1 MTNISVIVKP
11 YAKAAFE
18 FANEHNLLQQWSKLL
33 QTFSELIKDSSVAAI
48 ISSPTISQIEIIDA
62 LKKQLDESFFNFLA
76 LIAENKKL
84 SIMPEIANQF
94 EFIKNIH
101 NNIRVADV
109 TLAYATDKNILDS
122 LKASLERKFGC
133 TIDMHINIDPAIV
146 GGAVVKVRN
155 TVIDSSVSGHLE
167 KLKSILLL

>member
-1 MTNISVIVKP
+1 MTNISVIARP

-18 FANEHNLLQQWSKLL
+18 FANEHNLLQQWSKLI

-48 ISSPTISQIEIIDA
+48 ISSSTVSQIEIIDA

-94 EFIKNIH
+94 ESIKNIH
-101 NNIRVADV
+101 NNIRVANV

-146 GGAVVKVRN
+146 GGVVVKVGD

>member
-1 MTNISVIVKP
+1 MTNISVIAKP

-48 ISSPTISQIEIIDA
+48 ISSSTVSQIEIIDA

-94 EFIKNIH
+94 ESIKNIH
-101 NNIRVADV
+101 NNIRVANV

-146 GGAVVKVRN
+146 GGVVVKVGD
-155 TVIDSSVSGHLE
+155 TVIDSSISGHLE

>member
-1 MTNISVIVKP
+1 MTNISVIARP

-18 FANEHNLLQQWSKLL
+18 FANEHNLLQQWSKLI

-48 ISSPTISQIEIIDA
+48 ISSSTVSQIEIIDA

-94 EFIKNIH
+94 ESIKNIH
-101 NNIRVADV
+101 NNIRVANV

-122 LKASLERKFGC
+122 LKASLERKFCC

-146 GGAVVKVRN
+146 GGVVVKVGD

-167 KLKSILLL
+167 TLKSILLL

>member
-1 MTNISVIVKP
+1 MTNISVIAKP

-48 ISSPTISQIEIIDA
+48 ISSSTISQIEIIDA
-62 LKKQLDESFFNFLA
+62 LKKQLDENFFNFLA

-84 SIMPEIANQF
+84 SIMPEIAKQF
-94 EFIKNIH
+94 ESIRNIH

-146 GGAVVKVRN
+146 GGAVVKVGDI
-155 TVIDSSVSGHLE
+155 VIDSSVSGHLE

>member
-1 MTNISVIVKP
+1 MTNISVIAKP

-33 QTFSELIKDSSVAAI
+33 QIFSELIKDSSVAAI
-48 ISSPTISQIEIIDA
+48 ISSSTVSQIEIIDA

-94 EFIKNIH
+94 ESIKNIH
-101 NNIRVADV
+101 NNIRVANV

-146 GGAVVKVRN
+146 GGVVVKVGD

>member
-1 MTNISVIVKP
+1 MTNISVIAKP

-48 ISSPTISQIEIIDA
+48 ISNSTISQIEIIDA

-84 SIMPEIANQF
+84 SIMPEIAKQF
-94 EFIKNIH
+94 ESIRNIH
-101 NNIRVADV
+101 NNIKVADV

-146 GGAVVKVRN
+146 GGVVVKVGD

>member
-1 MTNISVIVKP
+1 MTNISVIAKP

-33 QTFSELIKDSSVAAI
+33 QIFSELIKDSSVAAI
-48 ISSPTISQIEIIDA
+48 ISSSTVSQIEIIDA

-94 EFIKNIH
+94 ESIKNIH
-101 NNIRVADV
+101 NNIRVANV

-122 LKASLERKFGC
+122 LKASLERKFSC

-146 GGAVVKVRN
+146 GGVVVKVGD
-155 TVIDSSVSGHLE
+155 TIIDSSVSGHLE

>member
-1 MTNISVIVKP
+1 MTNISVIAKP

-48 ISSPTISQIEIIDA
+48 ISSSTVSQIEIIDA

-94 EFIKNIH
+94 ESIKNIH
-101 NNIRVADV
+101 NNIRVANV

-133 TIDMHINIDPAIV
+133 TINMHINIDPAIV
-146 GGAVVKVRN
+146 GGVVVKVGD
-155 TVIDSSVSGHLE
+155 TVIDSSISGHLE

>member
-1 MTNISVIVKP
+1 MTNISVIAKP

-48 ISSPTISQIEIIDA
+48 ISSSAYKIEIIDA

-94 EFIKNIH
+94 ESIKNIH
-101 NNIRVADV
+101 NNIRVANV

-146 GGAVVKVRN
+146 GGVVVKVGD